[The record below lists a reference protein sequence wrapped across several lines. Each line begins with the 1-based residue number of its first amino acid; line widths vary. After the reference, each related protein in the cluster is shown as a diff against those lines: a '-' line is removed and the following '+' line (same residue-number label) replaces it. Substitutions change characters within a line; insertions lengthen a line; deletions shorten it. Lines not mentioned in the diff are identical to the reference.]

1 MGESNLPKHVLEL
14 DPGDDASGNALL
26 SKIYLYLYLQVRSC
40 IAGENV
46 PFCCSGPCLA
56 IGKMDDNQNLELPA
70 KVWANFSM
78 MQILQT

>member
-1 MGESNLPKHVLEL
+1 MMLQAMHCYQRSTDTLC
-14 DPGDDASGNALL
+14 
-26 SKIYLYLYLQVRSC
+26 LQVRSC

-46 PFCCSGPCLA
+46 PFCCCGPCLA